1 MNNCLKFERVKV
13 EMLTEV
19 QVKRDNL
26 VEIKI
31 PNFRSVSRMKKLTE
45 IFLRNPNLNEIT
57 RESAMT
63 NNSVQEIAAV
73 KQIYNQE
80 CVLLYKSLI

>member
-26 VEIKI
+26 VEIRI
-31 PNFRSVSRMKKLTE
+31 PKKFSDSFQDEETD
-45 IFLRNPNLNEIT
+45 
-57 RESAMT
+57 
-63 NNSVQEIAAV
+63 
-73 KQIYNQE
+73 
-80 CVLLYKSLI
+80 